1 MGRLI
6 LLNKP
11 YRVLCQFEDEA
22 GRTTLADY
30 VPVPNVYPAGRL
42 DYESEGLVLLTD
54 VGWLQHWITHPRHKL
69 PKVYWVQVEGIPTPE
84 ALKQLSQGVMVK
96 GERTRPARVRRMAAP
111 PVWPR
116 HPPIRERKSVPTS
129 WLEITLTE
137 GRKRQVRHMTAA
149 VGHPTLR
156 LIRWAV
162 GPWQLGPL
170 QPGEWRDVPCP
181 QDVPDLLRM
190 LRSQRYEES
199 A

>member
-11 YRVLCQFEDEA
+11 YRVLCQFEDEE

-30 VPVPNVYPAGRL
+30 VPLPDVYPVGRL

-84 ALKQLSQGVMVK
+84 ALQQLAQGVVVK
-96 GERTRPARVRRMAAP
+96 GERTRPARVRFIEPP

-116 HPPIRERKSVPTS
+116 NPPIRERKNVPTS

-149 VGHPTLR
+149 VGYPTLR
-156 LIRWAV
+156 LIRWAI
-162 GPWQLGPL
+162 GPWQLGTL
-170 QPGEWRDVPCP
+170 QPGEWREVPCP
-181 QDVPDLLRM
+181 QNVQELLQLLRS
-190 LRSQRYEES
+190 RRG
-199 A
+199 

>member
-11 YRVLCQFEDEA
+11 YRVLCQFEDEEERA
-22 GRTTLADY
+22 TLADY
-30 VPVPNVYPAGRL
+30 VPLPDVYPAGRL

-69 PKVYWVQVEGIPTPE
+69 PKVYWVQMEGIPTPE
-84 ALKQLSQGVMVK
+84 ALQQLAQGVVVK
-96 GERTRPARVRRMAAP
+96 GERTRPARVRFIEPP

-116 HPPIRERKSVPTS
+116 NPPIRERKSVPTS

-149 VGHPTLR
+149 VGYPTLR
-156 LIRWAV
+156 LIRWAI
-162 GPWQLGPL
+162 GPWQLGTL
-170 QPGEWRDVPCP
+170 QPGEWREVPCP
-181 QDVPDLLRM
+181 QNVQEVLQLLRS
-190 LRSQRYEES
+190 RRG
-199 A
+199 

>member
-11 YRVLCQFEDEA
+11 YRVLCQFEDEE
-22 GRTTLADY
+22 GRATLADY
-30 VPVPNVYPAGRL
+30 VPLPDVYPAGRL

-84 ALKQLSQGVMVK
+84 ALQQLAQGVVVK
-96 GERTRPARVRRMAAP
+96 GERTRPARVRFIEPP

-116 HPPIRERKSVPTS
+116 NPPIRERKSVPTS

-149 VGHPTLR
+149 VGYPTLR
-156 LIRWAV
+156 LIRWAI
-162 GPWQLGPL
+162 GPWQLGTL
-170 QPGEWRDVPCP
+170 QPGEWREVPCP
-181 QDVPDLLRM
+181 QNVQELLR
-190 LRSQRYEES
+190 LLQSRRG
-199 A
+199 

>member
-11 YRVLCQFEDEA
+11 YRVLCQFEDEE
-22 GRTTLADY
+22 GRATLADY
-30 VPVPNVYPAGRL
+30 VPLPDVYPAGRL

-84 ALKQLSQGVMVK
+84 ALQQLAQGVMVK
-96 GERTRPARVRRMAAP
+96 GERTRPARVRFIEPP

-116 HPPIRERKSVPTS
+116 NPPIRERKSVPTS

-149 VGHPTLR
+149 VGYPTLR
-156 LIRWAV
+156 LIRWAI
-162 GPWQLGPL
+162 GPWQLGTL
-170 QPGEWRDVPCP
+170 QPGELREVPCP
-181 QDVPDLLRM
+181 QNVQELLQLLRS
-190 LRSQRYEES
+190 RRG
-199 A
+199 

>member
-11 YRVLCQFEDEA
+11 YRVLCQFEDEE
-22 GRTTLADY
+22 GRATLADY
-30 VPVPNVYPAGRL
+30 VPLPDVYPAGRL

-54 VGWLQHWITHPRHKL
+54 VGWLHHWITHPRHKL

-84 ALKQLSQGVMVK
+84 ALQQLAQGVVVK
-96 GERTRPARVRRMAAP
+96 GERTRPARVRFIEPP

-116 HPPIRERKSVPTS
+116 NPPIRERKSVPTS

-149 VGHPTLR
+149 VGYPTLR
-156 LIRWAV
+156 LIRWAI
-162 GPWQLGPL
+162 GPWQLGTL
-170 QPGEWRDVPCP
+170 QPGEWREVPCP
-181 QDVPDLLRM
+181 QNVQELLQLLRS
-190 LRSQRYEES
+190 RRG
-199 A
+199 

>member
-11 YRVLCQFEDEA
+11 YRVLCQFEDEE
-22 GRTTLADY
+22 GRATLADY
-30 VPVPNVYPAGRL
+30 VPLPDVYPAGRL

-69 PKVYWVQVEGIPTPE
+69 PKVYWVQVEGIPAPE
-84 ALKQLSQGVMVK
+84 ALQQLAQGVVVK
-96 GERTRPARVRRMAAP
+96 GERTRPARVRFIEPP

-116 HPPIRERKSVPTS
+116 NPPIRERKSVPTS

-149 VGHPTLR
+149 VGYPTLR
-156 LIRWAV
+156 LIRWAI
-162 GPWQLGPL
+162 GPWQLGTL
-170 QPGEWRDVPCP
+170 QPGEWREVPCP
-181 QDVPDLLRM
+181 QNVQELLQW
-190 LRSQRYEES
+190 LRSRRG
-199 A
+199 

>member
-11 YRVLCQFEDEA
+11 YRVLCQFEDEE
-22 GRTTLADY
+22 GRATLADY
-30 VPVPNVYPAGRL
+30 VPLPDVYPAGRL

-84 ALKQLSQGVMVK
+84 ALQQLAQGVVVK
-96 GERTRPARVRRMAAP
+96 GERTRPARVRFIEPP

-116 HPPIRERKSVPTS
+116 NPPIRERKSVPTS

-149 VGHPTLR
+149 VGYPTLR
-156 LIRWAV
+156 LIRWAI
-162 GPWQLGPL
+162 GPWQLGTL
-170 QPGEWRDVPCP
+170 QPGEWREVPCP
-181 QDVPDLLRM
+181 QNVQELLQW
-190 LRSQRYEES
+190 LRSRRG
-199 A
+199 

>member
-11 YRVLCQFEDEA
+11 YRVLCQFEDEE
-22 GRTTLADY
+22 GRATLADY
-30 VPVPNVYPAGRL
+30 VPVADVYPAGRL

-69 PKVYWVQVEGIPTPE
+69 PKVYWVQVEGIPTPA
-84 ALKQLSQGVMVK
+84 ALKQLAQGVVIK
-96 GERTRPARVRRMAAP
+96 GERTRPARVRLIEPP

-116 HPPIRERKSVPTS
+116 NPPIRERKNIPTS

-149 VGHPTLR
+149 VGYPTLR

-162 GPWQLGPL
+162 GPWQLGTL

-181 QDVPDLLRM
+181 QNLQELHQLLRS
-190 LRSQRYEES
+190 RRG
-199 A
+199 

>member
-11 YRVLCQFEDEA
+11 YRVLCQFGDEE
-22 GRTTLADY
+22 GRATLADY
-30 VPVPNVYPAGRL
+30 VPLPDVYPAGRL

-54 VGWLQHWITHPRHKL
+54 VGWLQHWITHPRYKL

-84 ALKQLSQGVMVK
+84 ALQQLAQGVVVK
-96 GERTRPARVRRMAAP
+96 GERTRPARVRFIEPP

-116 HPPIRERKSVPTS
+116 NPPIRERKSVPTS

-149 VGHPTLR
+149 VGYPTLR
-156 LIRWAV
+156 LIRWAI
-162 GPWQLGPL
+162 GPWQLGTL
-170 QPGEWRDVPCP
+170 QPGEWREVPCP
-181 QDVPDLLRM
+181 RNVQALLQLLRP
-190 LRSQRYEES
+190 RRG
-199 A
+199 